1 MVTLLKMPRILDV
14 DSDNR
19 FWHNVKPISNVTD
32 QVAQTTTPI
41 APISGSMRGTVS
53 PFGIPGDS
61 IDYLSV
67 NRLVTGTLRAG
78 DYINVNDKA
87 GISAAGITGADVRIW
102 AGDTWANRAIAKF
115 RVTDDGDCTAGSFTV
130 GTDISIL
137 DFQFTGTFSAT
148 DNDTVA
154 WTSGTLTF
162 SNGETFAIG
171 AGNTGNI
178 SALTYIYFDKNVSG
192 VALQTT
198 TAAAT
203 ANGNNK
209 KLIAAA
215 ENNTNTDSDAN
226 FQAYGGSG
234 GVVIPGSN
242 IARYTAP
249 RNALTIPFDVNRMP
263 NKFADFEQ
271 YANGDNIGPVAFLT
285 ATADTAERLFGTKS
299 MKLVNSGTTDEY
311 VYLGA
316 STSDYNIRLEPSTK
330 YLVSMYAKG
339 NAGGEQVEVR
349 IKQDNGAFI
358 GGSPDFTLT
367 TSWARHT
374 IEMTTTAGLTDSG
387 LLRIDS
393 DTAGS
398 TIWIDAIQIE
408 EAGQAANP
416 EPTGWK
422 PGAMSSFYGENIV
435 AETITANEVKAA
447 TLTADRL
454 NSDVFDKGWGSGTRT
469 TAASTGTQ
477 VITGVGFEPGL
488 IRIKTTGQVAVNG
501 AVVQSDGHSD
511 GSTENFIGTTSTAT
525 VGNCDPTWGATVISV
540 VSHTGAGWT
549 GTISAIGSD
558 GFTISWTKSGAGLN
572 VSFEYLCTR

>member
-1 MVTLLKMPRILDV
+1 MPRILDV

-19 FWHNVKPISNVTD
+19 FWHNVKPITNVTD

-67 NRLVTGTLRAG
+67 NRLVTGTLRTG

-87 GISAAGITGADVRIW
+87 GISAAGVTGADIRIW
-102 AGDTWANRAIAKF
+102 AGATWANRAIANF
-115 RVTDDGDCTAGSFTV
+115 RVTDDGDCTAGSFSI

-209 KLIAAA
+209 KLIATA

-234 GVVIPGSN
+234 GVVIPGGN
-242 IARYTAP
+242 IARYTTP
-249 RNALTIPFDVNRMP
+249 RNSLTIPFDVNRMP
-263 NKFADFEQ
+263 NKYADFEQ
-271 YANGDNIGPVAFLT
+271 FADGDNVGGSVANGT
-285 ATADTAERLFGTKS
+285 ATASTTEYLFGTKS
-299 MKLVNSGTTDEY
+299 LKMVASSTDNR
-311 VYLGA
+311 VYLGDS
-316 STSDYNIRLEPSTK
+316 STDYNVPLKPSTK
-330 YLVSMYAKG
+330 YLVSLYAKG
-339 NAGGEQVEVR
+339 AVGGERIDVW
-349 IKQDNGAFI
+349 IKQDDTTFI
-358 GGSPDFTLT
+358 NSSPT
-367 TSWARHT
+367 TQDVTNDWARYT
-374 IEMTTTAGLTDSG
+374 FTFTTTAGLTNSGVIRLDNDDSG
-387 LLRIDS
+387 A
-393 DTAGS
+393 TVYF
-398 TIWIDAIQIE
+398 DAIQTE
-408 EAGQAANP
+408 EAGLASSP
-416 EPTGWK
+416 EPTAWK

-435 AETITANEVKAA
+435 AETITANEVKTN

-469 TAASTGTQ
+469 IAASTGTQ

-511 GSTENFIGTTSTAT
+511 GTTENFIGTTSTGT
-525 VGNCDPTWGATVISV
+525 VGNCDPTWGASVISV
-540 VSHTGAGWT
+540 VSHSGAGWT

-558 GFTISWTKSGAGLN
+558 GFTISWVRSGAGLN
-572 VSFEYLCTR
+572 VSFKYLCTR